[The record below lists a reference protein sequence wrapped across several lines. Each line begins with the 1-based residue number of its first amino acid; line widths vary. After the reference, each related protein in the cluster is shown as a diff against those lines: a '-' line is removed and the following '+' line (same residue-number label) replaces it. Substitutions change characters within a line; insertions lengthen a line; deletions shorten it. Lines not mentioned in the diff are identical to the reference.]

1 MQYADRI
8 HYDIISH
15 NAMFSKKKVC
25 KYDMQNNHNDSVEYS
40 YVKCLVLYTEF

>member
-1 MQYADRI
+1 MQTEYTMI
-8 HYDIISH
+8 LFPTMQCSQ
-15 NAMFSKKKVC
+15 KKVC